1 MDPLNIP
8 DDTQDYATTDSRLTS
23 MMPEGIA
30 LTSLEKVLNWARAGS
45 LWPLTFGLACCA
57 IEMMAAGMPRFDL
70 DRYGAGVFRGSP
82 RQSDLMIVA
91 GTVTKKIE
99 PRMRLLYD
107 QMPEPKYV
115 ISMGSC
121 ANTGGPYR
129 NSYAVVKADDVVP
142 VDVYTAGCA
151 ARPESL
157 LVGVLQLMRKIQRD
171 PETKLFDVIGPVT
184 DQFGRPV
191 DWETLLAKQ
200 YQEKLDENLEEGPE

>member
-1 MDPLNIP
+1 MDPLEFP
-8 DDTQDYATTDSRLTS
+8 DDTEDYAYTESRLTNWL
-23 MMPEGIA
+23 PDGIA
-30 LTSLEKVLNWARAGS
+30 LTTVDKVLSWARAGS
-45 LWPLTFGLACCA
+45 IWPLTFGLACCA
-57 IEMMAAGMPRFDL
+57 IEMMAVGMPRWDI
-70 DRYGAGVFRGSP
+70 DRMGAGVFRGSP

-91 GTVTKKIE
+91 GTVTRKIA

-129 NSYAVVKADDVVP
+129 NSYAVVKADDIVP

-157 LVGVLQLMRKIQRD
+157 LVGLLQLMRKIQRE
-171 PETKLFDVIGPVT
+171 PETRLFEVVGPVT
-184 DQFGRPV
+184 DGFGRQV
-191 DWETLLAKQ
+191 DFEELLGKEYRDMKEQ
-200 YQEKLDENLEEGPE
+200 LDE